1 MIHIWLIP
9 FSIQRHIRIMIFID
23 VVKSKWAIILN
34 CQHIIKYE
42 SERGFGAVL
51 TSRVSAALDPGVVPA
66 VTQLV
71 LPAQAPLG
79 WVGGGG
85 TKNKKPTKKSHSFSF
100 YCNCCSSSCSTACAA
115 HIVEIKLLLVKSSV
129 KKPWDVI
136 MFVSVFWTSVHGKRC
151 SSTWLS
157 HCSLFWLFLNV
168 NEEKLEFI
176 VKSLAGAE
184 SGVGISERINRQ

>member
-1 MIHIWLIP
+1 MNHIWLIP
-9 FSIQRHIRIMIFID
+9 FSIQKRNRIMIFID

-42 SERGFGAVL
+42 SGKRVRSCSRLKGECSTGPRGG
-51 TSRVSAALDPGVVPA
+51 PP

-85 TKNKKPTKKSHSFSF
+85 TKNKKPTKKNHSFSF
-100 YCNCCSSSCSTACAA
+100 YCNCCSTACAA

-157 HCSLFWLFLNV
+157 HCSLFWLLLNV
-168 NEEKLEFI
+168 NEEKLKFI
-176 VKSLAGAE
+176 VKSLSGAE

>member
-9 FSIQRHIRIMIFID
+9 FSIQRRIRIMIFID